1 LYGVCWT
8 DPAGG
13 WRRLGVLA
21 SLCLFTQASESDVP
35 VDFIERSNW
44 ICPLHFDGP
53 QLHAQLSGDG
63 MAQMVAMEAP
73 SHKVRAPL

>member
-1 LYGVCWT
+1 
-8 DPAGG
+8 
-13 WRRLGVLA
+13 
-21 SLCLFTQASESDVP
+21 